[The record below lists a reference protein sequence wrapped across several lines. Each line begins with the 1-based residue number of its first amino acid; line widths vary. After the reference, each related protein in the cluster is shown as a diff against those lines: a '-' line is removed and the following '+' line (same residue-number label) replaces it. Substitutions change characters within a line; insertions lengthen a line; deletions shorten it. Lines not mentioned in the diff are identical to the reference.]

1 MTRSRRSLIYDSG
14 WRRASLAS
22 RIKIGAKET
31 LKQPFERFGFEV
43 RRRTAPGSLSDPWLV
58 QQRLLGSVRRPV
70 ILDVGA
76 NMGQTLENYAAVF
89 PQATIHSFE
98 PFPESFGH
106 LEVTASRYPGA
117 VPHQLALADTAGE
130 RSFFVNPQWHTRNS
144 LLPRPSQGRRYYRE
158 GSELA
163 PSVTVQTN
171 TLDAFCSQ
179 HGVDRINI
187 LKLDVQG
194 AEGMVLR
201 GAERLLSREAID
213 LVFTEV
219 MFVPHY
225 EGGPLFHQLWGQL
238 EQYRYSF
245 FNLFEAHVA
254 RNGQLRYAN
263 ALFLSSGMRTRVVD
277 AFPDEP

>member
-1 MTRSRRSLIYDSG
+1 MYDHG
-14 WRRASLAS
+14 WRRASLSS
-22 RIKIGAKET
+22 RIKTGAKEA
-31 LKQPFERFGFEV
+31 LKQPFELLGFEV
-43 RRRTAPGSLSDPWLV
+43 RRRTAPGSLTDPWLI

-70 ILDVGA
+70 IFDVGA
-76 NMGQTLENYAAVF
+76 NMGQTLENYATVF
-89 PQATIHSFE
+89 PEATIHSFE
-98 PFPESFGH
+98 PFPESYGH

-117 VPHQLALADTAGE
+117 VPHRLALTDAAGE
-130 RSFFVNPQWHTRNS
+130 RTFFVNPQWHTRNS
-144 LLPRPSQGRRYYRE
+144 LLPRPSEGRRYYRA
-158 GSELA
+158 GSDLA
-163 PSVTVQTN
+163 SSVTVQTE

-201 GAERLLSREAID
+201 GAERLLTREAID

-219 MFVPHY
+219 MFAPHY

-238 EQYRYSF
+238 EEHQYSF
-245 FNLFEAHVA
+245 FNLFEFHVA

-263 ALFLSSGMRTRVVD
+263 ALFLSSGIRARVVD